1 MATKHILPPPE
12 EFFDDDLPE
21 MSRDE
26 MIKMMKDLETAPPK
40 KAPMMSNNVDLH
52 LGPAQVDPLSPWAKD
67 PQWWVKENITKFGLE
82 IIILDC
88 VIAVLCCVMVWLII
102 DVIIW
107 MFSA

>member
-1 MATKHILPPPE
+1 MSNKHILPPPE

-26 MIKMMKDLETAPPK
+26 MIKMTKNLETTPPAPIT
-40 KAPMMSNNVDLH
+40 NNMVDLK
-52 LGPAQVDPLSPWAKD
+52 LGPADMEQNP
-67 PQWWVKENITKFGLE
+67 WVKNPNWWTEQYLNASPQPLVIA
-82 IIILDC
+82 LDC
-88 VIAVLCCVMVWLII
+88 VIAVLCCVMSWLII